1 MSPQFNNMS
10 ELLSYLE
17 SLENRLKTIE
27 NENRVLM
34 DQKEFLT
41 KYINGLDRDDKV
53 VLPRTNIVSPRY
65 LTRAFAV
72 WGHYFVANLI
82 ISVPITAVII
92 AAYLLMLYG
101 VIPNFLAMPWEPIA
115 PPPWCPLVVDAGTT
129 RS

>member
-41 KYINGLDRDDKV
+41 KYIDGLDRDDKV

-82 ISVPITAVII
+82 ISIPITAVII

-101 VIPNFLAMPWEPIA
+101 VIPNFLPMP
-115 PPPWCPLVVDAGTT
+115 
-129 RS
+129 

>member
-41 KYINGLDRDDKV
+41 KYIDGLDRDDKV

-65 LTRAFAV
+65 LTRALAV

-92 AAYLLMLYG
+92 AVYLLMLYG
-101 VIPNFLAMPWEPIA
+101 VIPNFLPMP
-115 PPPWCPLVVDAGTT
+115 
-129 RS
+129 

>member
-41 KYINGLDRDDKV
+41 KYIDGLDKAEQPA
-53 VLPRTNIVSPRY
+53 LPRTNIVSPSY
-65 LTRAFAV
+65 IKRAFAV

-82 ISVPITAVII
+82 ISI
-92 AAYLLMLYG
+92 
-101 VIPNFLAMPWEPIA
+101 PIA
-115 PPPWCPLVVDAGTT
+115 CATAIATYYLMQQGVNLFPYLPMP
-129 RS
+129 